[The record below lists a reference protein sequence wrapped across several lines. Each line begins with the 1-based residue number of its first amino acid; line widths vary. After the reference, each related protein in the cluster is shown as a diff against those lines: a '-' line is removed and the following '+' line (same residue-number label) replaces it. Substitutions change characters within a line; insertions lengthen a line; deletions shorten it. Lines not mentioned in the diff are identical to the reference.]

1 MRWAVDGRRLL
12 GGIVARES
20 AMRYAV
26 VNVTVGNSAAAV
38 HGIGVTH
45 KSTGLFFGA
54 GEAQAGVPDMTEFLP
69 AGHTEPRFAW
79 NRRPEPE

>member
-12 GGIVARES
+12 GGMEARES

-45 KSTGLFFGA
+45 KHGLVFRSWRSASWGTRHDRVSTSWAHRAALC
-54 GEAQAGVPDMTEFLP
+54 L
-69 AGHTEPRFAW
+69 EP
-79 NRRPEPE
+79 PP